1 MICGLGGADM
11 LIGLGKDD
19 ILVGGPGNDYLRP
32 GSGRD
37 RVLCGAGNDY
47 VAARDGAA
55 DVVLGGPGRDRGR
68 LDRRLDRMLSR
79 TVSRPAPST
88 FPGRGIRRVPLTCI
102 PGACRRRG
110 RATRGRPSSSIGDV
124 AVAAEQFERLR
135 TGGLAEHDPDVAA
148 LLGRELER
156 QRSQIELIAS
166 ENFTWPAI
174 LEAVGSVPTNK
185 YAEGYPGRRYYGGC
199 EIVDEIE
206 QLAIDRAKDLFGAD
220 HANVQPHAGAQA
232 NMAVYLGL
240 LEPGDTVLSLRLD
253 HGGHLTH
260 GLKVNFS
267 GRLYTIVHYGVS
279 RETGVVDEEEVRALA
294 VEHRPKLV
302 LCGGSAYPR
311 TVDTAM
317 FRRVADEVGAL
328 LWCDMAHFA
337 GLVAAGLHPNPVE
350 HCDVVTSTTHKTL
363 AGPRSGLI
371 LCREEHA
378 QAIDRAI
385 FPGLQGGPLEHVI
398 AAKATCFKIAA
409 SEEFRAYQRQVRAN
423 ADALAETLLAGGID
437 LLTGGTDTHLL
448 QLDLRATEWSGK
460 DAEERLHAVG
470 LTTNRNTV
478 PFDERPP
485 TVASGV
491 RLGSQAATI
500 RGFDEEDFREVGRIV
515 AEALGADADVD
526 ALRARSE
533 ALCARRPLYPGFQ
546 GYTTYVGDGSLMTE
560 TGVAV
565 GTVTEVTHPLVQH
578 KLGLLRDVTTTTQM
592 FRQLVNEL
600 TLLLTYEATKGL
612 ADEEVEIETPLERTA
627 ARRISG
633 KKVAV
638 CPILRAGVGMLD
650 AVLSLVPGARVG
662 FIGLYRNEETLQP
675 VEYYVKLPD
684 DLTDRDVI
692 LLDPMLA
699 TGNSTAAAV
708 ETVKRAGATSVRLIA
723 LIAAPEGIERI
734 HRDHPDVSI
743 VVASIDRELNE
754 KGYIVPGLG
763 DAGDRLYG
771 TK

>member
-1 MICGLGGADM
+1 M
-11 LIGLGKDD
+11 
-19 ILVGGPGNDYLRP
+19 
-32 GSGRD
+32 
-37 RVLCGAGNDY
+37 
-47 VAARDGAA
+47 
-55 DVVLGGPGRDRGR
+55 
-68 LDRRLDRMLSR
+68 
-79 TVSRPAPST
+79 
-88 FPGRGIRRVPLTCI
+88 
-102 PGACRRRG
+102 
-110 RATRGRPSSSIGDV
+110 
-124 AVAAEQFERLR
+124 AVAAEQFGRLR

-148 LLGRELER
+148 LLGRELDR
-156 QRSQIELIAS
+156 QRGQIELIAS

-206 QLAIDRAKDLFGAD
+206 QLAIDRAKELFGAD

-279 RETGVVDEEEVRALA
+279 RETGVVDEAEVRSLAL
-294 VEHRPKLV
+294 EHRPKIV

-371 LCREEHA
+371 LCRAEHA

-448 QLDLRATEWSGK
+448 QLDLRATEWTGK
-460 DAEERLHAVG
+460 DAEERLHVVG

-515 AEALGADADVD
+515 AEALGTDADLG

-533 ALCARRPLYPGFQ
+533 ALCARRPLYPGFR
-546 GYTTYVGDGSLMTE
+546 GYATYVDEGS
-560 TGVAV
+560 
-565 GTVTEVTHPLVQH
+565 P
-578 KLGLLRDVTTTTQM
+578 
-592 FRQLVNEL
+592 
-600 TLLLTYEATKGL
+600 
-612 ADEEVEIETPLERTA
+612 
-627 ARRISG
+627 
-633 KKVAV
+633 
-638 CPILRAGVGMLD
+638 
-650 AVLSLVPGARVG
+650 
-662 FIGLYRNEETLQP
+662 
-675 VEYYVKLPD
+675 
-684 DLTDRDVI
+684 
-692 LLDPMLA
+692 
-699 TGNSTAAAV
+699 
-708 ETVKRAGATSVRLIA
+708 
-723 LIAAPEGIERI
+723 
-734 HRDHPDVSI
+734 
-743 VVASIDRELNE
+743 
-754 KGYIVPGLG
+754 
-763 DAGDRLYG
+763 
-771 TK
+771 